1 MVSRHP
7 PNTKCNINVAKIRD
21 IGPPTP
27 CILIWNW
34 ASRDSRSIKFI
45 EGIKILKTK
54 TNLKEQER
62 PTLKTK
68 LRQKADLEEDLFV
81 IKTTAK
87 ELH

>member
-1 MVSRHP
+1 M
-7 PNTKCNINVAKIRD
+7 
-21 IGPPTP
+21 
-27 CILIWNW
+27 
-34 ASRDSRSIKFI
+34 

-62 PTLKTK
+62 PTLRTK
-68 LRQKADLEEDLFV
+68 LRQKVDLEEDLFV

>member
-1 MVSRHP
+1 MVSSETRHP

-45 EGIKILKTK
+45 EKIKILKTK
-54 TNLKEQER
+54 TDPAEQER
-62 PTLKTK
+62 TQN
-68 LRQKADLEEDLFV
+68 RNDDMEE
-81 IKTTAK
+81 A
-87 ELH
+87 ELPVRPHEGQR